1 VHAQQDA
8 LVREVQRDGIFH
20 VITSEASYEGKA
32 VVNATGRWSNLLR
45 RKLSPKARWIGLKAH
60 FHEAEPPAS
69 VDLYFF
75 PGGYC
80 GVQPVGSDRIN
91 ACAMVK
97 ADVARTLPEVFSMHP
112 ELWKRSRDWAPVFPA
127 LTTSG
132 LDFRP
137 PETEFE
143 LMMLVGDAAGFI
155 DPFAGDG
162 ISLALHSGALASQM
176 LFPFLTGK
184 ISLSEAHSEYRRLY
198 QKRFASAFRNAQ
210 RMRMVLSAPEWLRSA
225 AMSFAKMK
233 PVTRTLVRSTRAK

>member
-1 VHAQQDA
+1 
-8 LVREVQRDGIFH
+8 
-20 VITSEASYEGKA
+20 
-32 VVNATGRWSNLLR
+32 
-45 RKLSPKARWIGLKAH
+45 
-60 FHEAEPPAS
+60 
-69 VDLYFF
+69 
-75 PGGYC
+75 
-80 GVQPVGSDRIN
+80 
-91 ACAMVK
+91 
-97 ADVARTLPEVFSMHP
+97 
-112 ELWKRSRDWAPVFPA
+112 
-127 LTTSG
+127 
-132 LDFRP
+132 
-137 PETEFE
+137 
-143 LMMLVGDAAGFI
+143 MMLVGDAAGFI